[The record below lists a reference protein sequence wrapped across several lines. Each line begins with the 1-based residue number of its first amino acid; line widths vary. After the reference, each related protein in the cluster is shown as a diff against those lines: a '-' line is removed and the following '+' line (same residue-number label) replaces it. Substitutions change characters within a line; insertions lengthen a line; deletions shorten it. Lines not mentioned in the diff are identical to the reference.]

1 MKNPSITISL
11 NSVIAF
17 VLGAVTLTAIFSFN
31 ESSKKENA
39 QYEYLQISAVESVVK
54 AGAGRSRMI
63 SMKDNGE
70 MLEEKLENL
79 FSVSGISFKN
89 VRFNDNQVTQRIA
102 KLINEGWELENVVT
116 GAYGSDKST
125 GIFLTRYL
133 LRKVK

>member
-1 MKNPSITISL
+1 MKNSSITIRL

-31 ESSKKENA
+31 ESSKKANA
-39 QYEYLQISAVESVVK
+39 QYEYLQISAIESVVK

-116 GAYGSDKST
+116 GAYGGDKST

-133 LRKVK
+133 FRKVK